1 MTSDILTTDEIVEAG
16 LCIGCGLCV
25 GLVGADR
32 LRLVMTPEGRERPV
46 PVDRLSDRENALVNA
61 VCPGLQIH
69 GAIEDELGPETE
81 TDLIWGPASEILIGY
96 AADPTVRFR
105 GSTGGVLTAL
115 GQFLLESRR
124 VKFVLHVGASRE
136 SPLRSEQ
143 RLSFDA
149 AQVLEGA
156 GSRYGPA
163 AALVDFEAILSR
175 GEPFAL
181 IAKPCDITAVNN
193 LARHDVRVGRLL
205 RYRLALVCGGAS
217 DLAKSEDLLAQFG
230 IAENQ
235 LRLLRYR
242 GYGNPGPTRIETEDG
257 RAYEVSYQELWED
270 ESKWM
275 IQPRCKICPD
285 AIGEAADIVASDT
298 WPGGGPTGE
307 DEGFNGNI
315 VRTDRGRTL
324 LQAALS
330 SGALIVERRIDFREL
345 DVVQPHQ
352 VRKKRAVW
360 ARLAGM
366 KAAGLPVPCTNRLR
380 IASCARL
387 NCLEENLSEARGA
400 RARARQGR
408 LGEPKPRP
416 RSGDTRATT
425 PD

>member
-1 MTSDILTTDEIVEAG
+1 MTAKVLTTDEIVQAG

-25 GLVGADR
+25 GVMGADR

-46 PVDRLSDRENALVNA
+46 PVGRLSKLENAVVNA
-61 VCPGLQIH
+61 ICPGVQIH
-69 GAIEDELGPETE
+69 GAVDDELSPDSQI
-81 TDLIWGPASEILIGY
+81 DLIWGHASEIVIGY
-96 AADPTVRFR
+96 AADPIVRYR

-115 GQFLLESRR
+115 GQFLIDSGR
-124 VKFVLHVGASRE
+124 VKFVLHIAASRE
-136 SPLRSEQ
+136 SPMRSE
-143 RLSFDA
+143 RKLSFDA
-149 AQVLEGA
+149 GQVLEGA

-163 AALVDFEAILSR
+163 ATLIDFEAILSR

-181 IAKPCDITAVNN
+181 IAKPCDVTGVNN
-193 LARHDVRVGRLL
+193 LARQDARVRELL

-217 DLAKSEDLLAQFG
+217 DLSKSEELLAEFG
-230 IAENQ
+230 IAEDQ
-235 LRLLRYR
+235 LRLFRYR

-257 RAYEVSYQELWED
+257 VTYELSYQQLWED

-307 DEGFNGNI
+307 DEGFNGI
-315 VRTDRGRTL
+315 VVRTKSGHEL
-324 LQAALS
+324 FEAALAA
-330 SGALIVERRIDFREL
+330 GVVIVERKIDFRDL
-345 DVVQPHQ
+345 DIVQPHQ
-352 VRKKRAVW
+352 VRKKRAIW

-366 KAAGLPVPCTNRLR
+366 RAAGLPVPQTSGLR

-387 NCLEENLSEARGA
+387 NSLTENLSEARGA
-400 RARARQGR
+400 RARASQGR

-416 RSGDTRATT
+416 R
-425 PD
+425 